1 MIIDL
6 LIEKSFDG
14 YNSKIPIFPECD
26 FWTKTEDEAIQRAID
41 YIEDN
46 KKVNPKKIKIDR
58 ARIEDNTIIYK
69 IIIPDYAAK

>member
-1 MIIDL
+1 MVIDF

-41 YIEDN
+41 YIHEN
-46 KKVNPKKIKIDR
+46 KKVDIKKIKIDR
-58 ARIEDNTIIYK
+58 ARIEGDNIIYK